1 MNRRSAIRN
10 VGFLS
15 GGIFL
20 LPYACETTPELIY
33 SNFPLIKRKEQN
45 VIGQI
50 CNLILAEDPVNFP
63 TPEKRVDFVLTMIND
78 CGSPRDISFLT
89 NGLNSF
95 LTSISPEQKIDFS
108 DLLIEE
114 QNKFIGDQLEEKSLI
129 SDFLNLLKRYSILHF
144 KTSENYL
151 TQYLKFEFM
160 PGRYL
165 GRVAV

>member
-1 MNRRSAIRN
+1 
-10 VGFLS
+10 
-15 GGIFL
+15 
-20 LPYACETTPELIY
+20 
-33 SNFPLIKRKEQN
+33 
-45 VIGQI
+45 
-50 CNLILAEDPVNFP
+50 
-63 TPEKRVDFVLTMIND
+63 MIND
-78 CGSPRDISFLT
+78 CGSPREISFLT

>member
-78 CGSPRDISFLT
+78 CG
-89 NGLNSF
+89 
-95 LTSISPEQKIDFS
+95 
-108 DLLIEE
+108 
-114 QNKFIGDQLEEKSLI
+114 
-129 SDFLNLLKRYSILHF
+129 
-144 KTSENYL
+144 
-151 TQYLKFEFM
+151 
-160 PGRYL
+160 
-165 GRVAV
+165 